1 MKKTPYN
8 RHQQQGAGF
17 ECSISLYVAAAA
29 AAAAAMHRVDGFPD
43 EYLQRANTISQKG
56 AFTIQPA
63 RSERDIQAT
72 ITLIKAYTASLGVDL
87 AFQGFQDE
95 MASFPGK
102 YSPPDGEILLAIDDA
117 SEEVLGCI
125 CLRPL
130 VPKDFSSDKIVT
142 SIPAKNSVN
151 DGKRYCEMKRLYV
164 LPSTRGRGVGKALV
178 LALLQV
184 ARDRGYDEM
193 RLDTLRHMHAP
204 IELYRS
210 MGFKDIDKYY
220 ETPLDNTVFLGLE
233 L

>member
-1 MKKTPYN
+1 
-8 RHQQQGAGF
+8 
-17 ECSISLYVAAAA
+17 
-29 AAAAAMHRVDGFPD
+29 MHKVDGSPD
-43 EYLQRANTISQKG
+43 DYLQRANTISKKG

-63 RSERDIQAT
+63 RSERDIQVT
-72 ITLIKAYTASLGVDL
+72 TTLIKAYTASLGVDL

-102 YSPPDGEILLAIDDA
+102 YSPPNGEILLAIDDA

-130 VPKDFSSDKIVT
+130 VPKNFSSDKTVT
-142 SIPAKNSVN
+142 SVPANNSAN
-151 DGKRYCEMKRLYV
+151 NGKRYCEMKRLYV

-193 RLDTLRHMHAP
+193 RLDTLRHMRAP

>member
-1 MKKTPYN
+1 
-8 RHQQQGAGF
+8 
-17 ECSISLYVAAAA
+17 
-29 AAAAAMHRVDGFPD
+29 MHRVDGFPD

-130 VPKDFSSDKIVT
+130 VPKDSSSDKIVT

-220 ETPLDNTVFLGLE
+220 ETPLANTVFLGLE